1 MFIFI
6 TGNDTEIGKTL
17 VTSLI
22 VKLLS
27 KKNKTKKISIIKPVE
42 SGIESFAESDLG
54 FIKKNNKHSKLIEY
68 FNFYTFSD
76 PISPYT
82 ASLIEKD
89 KIKFN
94 TLVKK
99 IYEVKK
105 NSDITI
111 IEGAGGL
118 MVPLTPSKKI
128 IDLIQV
134 LESDCYLVVS
144 PSLGT
149 INHTLLS
156 IEALKSRR
164 ISFKGI
170 VINQYPENPGIS
182 EIYNPV
188 FFSDNKIKINGVIP
202 KMKKDKIPILFSNAD
217 KYLSKELGGKF
228 NIKTFIKSRNLLF
241 KKSIL

>member
-1 MFIFI
+1 M
-6 TGNDTEIGKTL
+6 
-17 VTSLI
+17 
-22 VKLLS
+22 
-27 KKNKTKKISIIKPVE
+27 
-42 SGIESFAESDLG
+42 
-54 FIKKNNKHSKLIEY
+54 
-68 FNFYTFSD
+68 
-76 PISPYT
+76 
-82 ASLIEKD
+82 
-89 KIKFN
+89 
-94 TLVKK
+94 
-99 IYEVKK
+99 
-105 NSDITI
+105 
-111 IEGAGGL
+111 
-118 MVPLTPSKKI
+118 
-128 IDLIQV
+128 
-134 LESDCYLVVS
+134 
-144 PSLGT
+144 GT

-156 IEALKSRR
+156 IEALKSRK

>member
-1 MFIFI
+1 M
-6 TGNDTEIGKTL
+6 
-17 VTSLI
+17 
-22 VKLLS
+22 
-27 KKNKTKKISIIKPVE
+27 
-42 SGIESFAESDLG
+42 
-54 FIKKNNKHSKLIEY
+54 
-68 FNFYTFSD
+68 
-76 PISPYT
+76 
-82 ASLIEKD
+82 IEKD

-156 IEALKSRR
+156 IEALKSRK